1 MAEAATYLRSVVAVA
16 AVEAGL
22 GGLEER
28 QNGDVLVAAAC
39 AVGVV
44 QAET

>member
-1 MAEAATYLRSVVAVA
+1 MTYLRSVAAEA

-22 GGLEER
+22 GELEER
-28 QNGDVLVAAAC
+28 QNGDVLVVAAC
-39 AVGVV
+39 VGAVV